1 MATPFET
8 LKGCVPTPDSGET
21 TKKELLMQKKTNQK
35 TDLMTLS
42 LVSIA
47 QNAKTRRERE
57 YAVQMLWNIHGPMVA
72 GIDNKN
78 SYKEDADWD
87 LRGLSPDERQQRILS
102 NTFVMFRKSV
112 LSYNPNRNDSFMAYV
127 ATNSRFQQKTVKRE
141 NAKRTNRE
149 VTVDFSGTFSREKYG
164 DNPQTLRDMS
174 ILNKADCTTC
184 QELEDVEIRDFFEG
198 VGRYLK
204 KNCPKLLQFWEACR
218 EVCEETGSYTDSD
231 VAAKL
236 GYTRANIGPLRRKL
250 RNVLE
255 EAGLDEECR
264 EVYRSFADYTDRI
277 EEFRTVYLSRAA

>member
-21 TKKELLMQKKTNQK
+21 TKKELPMQKKTNQK

-57 YAVQMLWNIHGPMVA
+57 DAVQRLWNIHGPMVA

-112 LSYNPNRNDSFMAYV
+112 PSYNPNRNDSFMAYV
-127 ATNSRFQQKTVKRE
+127 ATNSRFQQKRVGS
-141 NAKRTNRE
+141 NAL
-149 VTVDFSGTFSREKYG
+149 YG
-164 DNPQTLRDMS
+164 
-174 ILNKADCTTC
+174 
-184 QELEDVEIRDFFEG
+184 
-198 VGRYLK
+198 
-204 KNCPKLLQFWEACR
+204 
-218 EVCEETGSYTDSD
+218 SD
-231 VAAKL
+231 
-236 GYTRANIGPLRRKL
+236 
-250 RNVLE
+250 
-255 EAGLDEECR
+255 
-264 EVYRSFADYTDRI
+264 
-277 EEFRTVYLSRAA
+277 